1 MGVGATLL
9 MVCKAYAWAVTPSE
23 PGGLKLGRGRNV
35 ADIGQG
41 LRLGSDTQF
50 GLRNGRGRNVAD
62 GGQGLRLGSDTQ
74 RTGGPE
80 AWAWAQRC

>member
-9 MVCKAYAWAVTPSE
+9 ILGKAYAWAVTPSE
-23 PGGLKLGRGRNV
+23 PG
-35 ADIGQG
+35 
-41 LRLGSDTQF
+41 

-80 AWAWAQRC
+80 EWAAQRC